1 MALHH
6 GLNTRGFRSYAELK
20 AHIPSTQD
28 GVYALFPYGSK
39 GPASISHCITYG
51 GEYYQAIFT
60 QCGGP
65 QYSTFGTNVANST
78 LHSNLSTYDGIIQ
91 PFSVDGQMYSR
102 VNKTGYDYWTNQ
114 PGTKWYKATR
124 SYDSSGTY
132 LSAYSQDVTLTLDS
146 NITFANIWN
155 SAASTELPGYVT
167 MELNGS
173 SYGSTKYT
181 ACYSTW
187 SSTRGFANAQNGDDA
202 CVPTG
207 ESKMNGSHARHVLSY
222 VHTSAGYNA
231 TRCQPT
237 CWGGSENVAM
247 EQIWYVKFDSE

>member
-146 NITFANIWN
+146 NVTFANIWN

-187 SSTRGFANAQNGDDA
+187 NSTRGFANAQNGDDA

-207 ESKMNGSHARHVLSY
+207 EPKMNGSHARHVLSY
-222 VHTSAGYNA
+222 VHTSAGHNA